1 MYFAILR
8 TKKLK
13 SANIIRAA
21 SNHNSRKAETLN
33 ADPTIKNMVLVDGG
47 PNVYASV
54 KKMIAESGA
63 AVRKTSVLAQE
74 VFLSVS
80 PEFFWKADFQE
91 EVPERDYKKVEL
103 WRKPSFEW
111 LSETFGENIVDC
123 RLHLDEMNPHI
134 HAIVVP
140 LTEDGR
146 LSAYEIFSKQ
156 FLIDMQNSYAA
167 KLEPLGIVRGI
178 PGSKAKHGKVKQFYQ
193 NITMAEKILQEI
205 PKIPCPSPGMS
216 EEQCQVFADD
226 QNRFFQKILAPVVET
241 ATHSATAMKRMKAY
255 QKKCAGLVKD
265 YEKLREISRPPT
277 IDFYYILEEF
287 CLETEPQDPQWWV
300 GGGHRIQVDFEKQEF
315 LDGRN
320 NFRGSGLI
328 GLVKHLM
335 NGRFADALHWIAVQ
349 KGVDEAHRCLNNEY
363 IKQLPAEKNGHDLI
377 FQLPEIQPQYRGEL
391 EAFLVQKGFE
401 PSLTGPLLDQN
412 KIYPSVVNGTLMA
425 VFLCRNPYDP
435 TGAEL
440 MGIDK
445 EFSGMQVLSNRY
457 AGAFSVGVYTTKRLV
472 VCQDAFDALSYLQL
486 RPNDKAMIVSSAGL
500 TVIPPFVDELSE
512 KGWEIQISFGNHDAG
527 RAFAKGVQE
536 NYPSVDLV
544 FPANDSWYADLIETH
559 SGALTPNL

>member
-1 MYFAILR
+1 
-8 TKKLK
+8 
-13 SANIIRAA
+13 
-21 SNHNSRKAETLN
+21 
-33 ADPTIKNMVLVDGG
+33 
-47 PNVYASV
+47 
-54 KKMIAESGA
+54 
-63 AVRKTSVLAQE
+63 
-74 VFLSVS
+74 
-80 PEFFWKADFQE
+80 
-91 EVPERDYKKVEL
+91 VEL

-123 RLHLDEMNPHI
+123 RLHLDEMTPHI

-146 LSAYEIFSKQ
+146 LAAYEMFSKQ
-156 FLIDMQNSYAA
+156 SLIDMQNSYAA

-178 PGSKAKHGKVKQFYQ
+178 PGSKVGHIKVKQFYR
-193 NITMAEKILQEI
+193 NIVMADKILQEI

-226 QNRFFQKILAPVVET
+226 QNAFFQKKLAPIIQT
-241 ATHSATAMKRMKAY
+241 ATQSVTAMKKQKAY
-255 QKKCAGLVKD
+255 QKKCVELVKD

-287 CLETEPQDPQWWV
+287 CLEPEPQNPQWWV
-300 GGGHRIQVDFEKQEF
+300 GGGHRIRIDFEKQEF
-315 LDGRN
+315 LDGWN

-335 NGRFADALHWIAVQ
+335 NGNFSDALHWVAVQ
-349 KGVDEAHRCLNNEY
+349 KGVDEAHRCLNNDY
-363 IKQLPAEKNGHDLI
+363 IKKLPAEKNGHDLI
-377 FQLPEIQPQYRGEL
+377 FQLPEIQSQYRGEL
-391 EAFLVQKGFE
+391 EAFLAQKGFE
-401 PSLTGPLLDQN
+401 PSLTSPLLDQN

-440 MGIDK
+440 MGIEK
-445 EFSGMQVLSNRY
+445 EFSGMHVLSNRY

-486 RPNDKAMIVSSAGL
+486 RQNDKAMIVSSAGL

-536 NYPSVDLV
+536 NCPSVDLV

-559 SGALTPNL
+559 AGAPTPNL